1 MTLSFDAA
9 PDYREYHSSTRRS
22 KTSLHHTAAIL
33 DSRSSNRVRNLA
45 ISSASQKEPERH
57 HRRGLNAAKRKRG
70 IDRLEDSILLA
81 EFPQFSDT
89 EDESN
94 QGQVKR
100 RKQQSTPLFVAGDGN
115 FTSKPG
121 RPIRHLQFFKKLK
134 TKLVALGAR
143 DPDEEIIRTTTGAAA
158 VTGGGTLAQG
168 RRGVGHLKG
177 QDPDPY
183 LLHQEDPIHA
193 DPILAPVHAHD
204 RLAED
209 LIDHKEETQG
219 GGGGRRGG
227 GPRHESTFRSGPPG
241 GGSGKP
247 DVWGSKMAAADEEE
261 RKKKPVI
268 AEEDK
273 EKPNFGLSGSLA
285 AETNTTANGT
295 VLKYNEPPEARKP
308 AQKWRLYVFKGD
320 KEIDLLHIHRQSAFL
335 FGRDRNVVDVPIEHP
350 SCSKQ
355 HAVLQFRQ
363 IVETDALGQ
372 TKRTTKPFIIDLE
385 SANGTFVNGTKIP
398 PTRYYELKLS
408 DVLKFGA
415 STREFVLLHESAE
428 S

>member
-1 MTLSFDAA
+1 MSAA
-9 PDYREYHSSTRRS
+9 SASSAQGRADKEGAIKRTSKSRSRSRSRSPYSKRRDYSDDNRGS
-22 KTSLHHTAAIL
+22 
-33 DSRSSNRVRNLA
+33 SSNRRRYSRSRSPRSRSPRGARSRSRSPPSRGSYSRRPYSRSRSRSRSPHGRFDRPQGGNAVRGGRVGGG
-45 ISSASQKEPERH
+45 EYERDNGDA
-57 HRRGLNAAKRKRG
+57 RRGGDNDRG
-70 IDRLEDSILLA
+70 G
-81 EFPQFSDT
+81 F
-89 EDESN
+89 
-94 QGQVKR
+94 
-100 RKQQSTPLFVAGDGN
+100 AGRG
-115 FTSKPG
+115 G
-121 RPIRHLQFFKKLK
+121 R
-134 TKLVALGAR
+134 
-143 DPDEEIIRTTTGAAA
+143 
-158 VTGGGTLAQG
+158 
-168 RRGVGHLKG
+168 
-177 QDPDPY
+177 
-183 LLHQEDPIHA
+183 
-193 DPILAPVHAHD
+193 
-204 RLAED
+204 
-209 LIDHKEETQG
+209 G

-247 DVWGSKMAAADEEE
+247 DVWGSKLAAADEEE

-295 VLKYNEPPEARKP
+295 ILKYNEPPEARKP
-308 AQKWRLYVFKGD
+308 SQKWRLYVFKGD

-372 TKRTTKPFIIDLE
+372 AKRTTKPFIIDLE

>member
-1 MTLSFDAA
+1 MVA
-9 PDYREYHSSTRRS
+9 
-22 KTSLHHTAAIL
+22 
-33 DSRSSNRVRNLA
+33 
-45 ISSASQKEPERH
+45 
-57 HRRGLNAAKRKRG
+57 
-70 IDRLEDSILLA
+70 
-81 EFPQFSDT
+81 
-89 EDESN
+89 EDE
-94 QGQVKR
+94 
-100 RKQQSTPLFVAGDGN
+100 A
-115 FTSKPG
+115 
-121 RPIRHLQFFKKLK
+121 
-134 TKLVALGAR
+134 
-143 DPDEEIIRTTTGAAA
+143 
-158 VTGGGTLAQG
+158 
-168 RRGVGHLKG
+168 
-177 QDPDPY
+177 
-183 LLHQEDPIHA
+183 
-193 DPILAPVHAHD
+193 
-204 RLAED
+204 
-209 LIDHKEETQG
+209 
-219 GGGGRRGG
+219 
-227 GPRHESTFRSGPPG
+227 
-241 GGSGKP
+241 
-247 DVWGSKMAAADEEE
+247 E

-285 AETNTTANGT
+285 AETNTTVNGT

-308 AQKWRLYVFKGD
+308 SQKWRLYVFKGD

-372 TKRTTKPFIIDLE
+372 AKRTTKPFIIDLE

>member
-1 MTLSFDAA
+1 M
-9 PDYREYHSSTRRS
+9 
-22 KTSLHHTAAIL
+22 
-33 DSRSSNRVRNLA
+33 
-45 ISSASQKEPERH
+45 
-57 HRRGLNAAKRKRG
+57 
-70 IDRLEDSILLA
+70 
-81 EFPQFSDT
+81 
-89 EDESN
+89 
-94 QGQVKR
+94 
-100 RKQQSTPLFVAGDGN
+100 
-115 FTSKPG
+115 
-121 RPIRHLQFFKKLK
+121 
-134 TKLVALGAR
+134 
-143 DPDEEIIRTTTGAAA
+143 TTGAAA

-168 RRGVGHLKG
+168 HQEVGHPEG
-177 QDPDPY
+177 QDPDPD
-183 LLHQEDPIHA
+183 LLRQEDPIHA
-193 DPILAPVHAHD
+193 DPILAPVHAQDH
-204 RLAED
+204 LTED
-209 LIDHKEETQG
+209 LIGHKEEMQSGEGERGGDNDRGGFAGRGGRG

-247 DVWGSKMAAADEEE
+247 DVWGSKLAAADEEE

-295 VLKYNEPPEARKP
+295 ILKYNEPPEARKP
-308 AQKWRLYVFKGD
+308 SQKWRLYVFKGD

-372 TKRTTKPFIIDLE
+372 AKRTTKPFIIDLE

>member
-1 MTLSFDAA
+1 M
-9 PDYREYHSSTRRS
+9 
-22 KTSLHHTAAIL
+22 
-33 DSRSSNRVRNLA
+33 V
-45 ISSASQKEPERH
+45 
-57 HRRGLNAAKRKRG
+57 
-70 IDRLEDSILLA
+70 A
-81 EFPQFSDT
+81 E
-89 EDESN
+89 
-94 QGQVKR
+94 
-100 RKQQSTPLFVAGDGN
+100 
-115 FTSKPG
+115 
-121 RPIRHLQFFKKLK
+121 
-134 TKLVALGAR
+134 
-143 DPDEEIIRTTTGAAA
+143 
-158 VTGGGTLAQG
+158 
-168 RRGVGHLKG
+168 
-177 QDPDPY
+177 
-183 LLHQEDPIHA
+183 
-193 DPILAPVHAHD
+193 
-204 RLAED
+204 
-209 LIDHKEETQG
+209 
-219 GGGGRRGG
+219 
-227 GPRHESTFRSGPPG
+227 
-241 GGSGKP
+241 
-247 DVWGSKMAAADEEE
+247 DEEE

-285 AETNTTANGT
+285 AETNTAANGT
-295 VLKYNEPPEARKP
+295 LLKYNEPPEARKP
-308 AQKWRLYVFKGD
+308 SQRWRLYVFKGD

-372 TKRTTKPFIIDLE
+372 AKRTTKPFIIDLE

>member
-1 MTLSFDAA
+1 MT
-9 PDYREYHSSTRRS
+9 
-22 KTSLHHTAAIL
+22 
-33 DSRSSNRVRNLA
+33 
-45 ISSASQKEPERH
+45 
-57 HRRGLNAAKRKRG
+57 
-70 IDRLEDSILLA
+70 
-81 EFPQFSDT
+81 
-89 EDESN
+89 
-94 QGQVKR
+94 
-100 RKQQSTPLFVAGDGN
+100 
-115 FTSKPG
+115 
-121 RPIRHLQFFKKLK
+121 
-134 TKLVALGAR
+134 
-143 DPDEEIIRTTTGAAA
+143 
-158 VTGGGTLAQG
+158 
-168 RRGVGHLKG
+168 
-177 QDPDPY
+177 
-183 LLHQEDPIHA
+183 
-193 DPILAPVHAHD
+193 
-204 RLAED
+204 
-209 LIDHKEETQG
+209 
-219 GGGGRRGG
+219 
-227 GPRHESTFRSGPPG
+227 
-241 GGSGKP
+241 
-247 DVWGSKMAAADEEE
+247 AADEEE

-372 TKRTTKPFIIDLE
+372 SKRTTKPFIIDLE

-415 STREFVLLHESAE
+415 STREFVLLHESAQ